1 MKISELASVN
11 DDTAPFS
18 GNRYVIIDQVDNGPN
33 YSHQTKKYALSNF
46 VLTNDLSNYA
56 TFNDLSD
63 YITQNDLSGYITQN
77 DLSNYA
83 TFNDLSDYIT
93 QNDLSGYITQ
103 NDLSDYV
110 TQDNLSNYITINALG
125 DEQIPMM
132 ISSNE
137 YSGVTSDYIVRRAYA
152 SGNVYS

>member
-46 VLTNDLSNYA
+46 VLT
-56 TFNDLSD
+56 
-63 YITQNDLSGYITQN
+63 N